1 MFVKGP
7 LCAGTIFTTTVLAF
21 PVKLCFQCQGT
32 ADVCMSFRGALEQT
46 KGAII
51 SIGSMNATLALRASR
66 LCQQGGVVMLTRA
79 LALSWAPED
88 IRVSAGRAGS
98 H

>member
-1 MFVKGP
+1 
-7 LCAGTIFTTTVLAF
+7 
-21 PVKLCFQCQGT
+21 
-32 ADVCMSFRGALEQT
+32 MSFRGALEQT